1 MKLFRLLG
9 LISFLVIL
17 NSCSTKKEILYF
29 QDYENIPK
37 DVINFSPQIQINDIL
52 SINVNSLIAEAAI
65 PYNRN
70 ISSQGGAGSQ
80 EARPLKSIGYL
91 VSSDG
96 TITFPILGSITATG
110 KTTKELE
117 SDITKILVN
126 EGHLKNPTVIV
137 SVINAKITVLGEVGS
152 PGTITFEEET
162 VTLPQAIGMA
172 GDLTINGVREDI
184 LIIREVDG
192 VRTVGHVDM
201 TKTDWFTSE
210 FYNLRQNDII
220 LVNPNGP
227 AVKQAGYITNIAGVF
242 GVVSFILTLVLL
254 IKS

>member
-1 MKLFRLLG
+1 MKLFRLVG
-9 LISFLVIL
+9 LILFFCII
-17 NSCSTKKEILYF
+17 NSCSTRKEILYF

-37 DVINFSPQIQINDIL
+37 DVINSSPKIQINDIL
-52 SINVNSLIAEAAI
+52 SINVNSLIPEAAV
-65 PYNRN
+65 PYNRDV
-70 ISSQGGAGSQ
+70 SSGGGSQ
-80 EARPLKSIGYL
+80 ITVPLKSIGYL

-96 TITFPILGSITATG
+96 SITFPILGSIVATG

-117 SDITKILVN
+117 SDIRKILID

-137 SVINAKITVLGEVGS
+137 SIINSKITVLGEVGK

-162 VTLPQAIGMA
+162 ITLPQALGLA
-172 GDLTINGVREDI
+172 GDLTINGVREDVI
-184 LIIREVDG
+184 IIREVDG

-201 TKTDWFTSE
+201 TKTDWFTSP
-210 FYNLRQNDII
+210 FYTLRQNDVI

-227 AVKQAGYITNIAGVF
+227 AVKQAGYITSIGGLF
-242 GVVSFILTLVLL
+242 GLVSFIITLVLL

>member
-1 MKLFRLLG
+1 MILFLG
-9 LISFLVIL
+9 IL

-37 DVINFSPQIQINDIL
+37 DVINISPEIQINDIL
-52 SINVNSLIAEAAI
+52 TINVNSLIPEAAT

-70 ISSQGGAGSQ
+70 VTTGRSQVAVS
-80 EARPLKSIGYL
+80 LKSMGYL

-96 TITFPILGSITATG
+96 TITFPILGSIVATN

-117 SDITKILVN
+117 SYITRILVD
-126 EGHLKNPTVIV
+126 EGHLKDPTVIV
-137 SVINAKITVLGEVGS
+137 SIINAKITVLGEVGN

-162 VTLPQAIGMA
+162 ITLPQALGLA
-172 GDLTINGVREDI
+172 GDLTYNGVREDI
-184 LIIREVDG
+184 IIIREVNG

-201 TKTDWFTSE
+201 TKTDWFTSP
-210 FYNLRQNDII
+210 FYTVKQNDII

-227 AVKQAGYITNIAGVF
+227 AVKKAGYITNIAGVF

-254 IKS
+254 LKS